1 MREENDTGYL
11 PIYGSICQTVL
22 LFLQQM
28 FAKQNASDLEGVDLV
43 GLHLEKDNHE
53 EMLDVDPVAL
63 GPDATEPVVVDQR
76 LSESQL

>member
-1 MREENDTGYL
+1 
-11 PIYGSICQTVL
+11 
-22 LFLQQM
+22 M